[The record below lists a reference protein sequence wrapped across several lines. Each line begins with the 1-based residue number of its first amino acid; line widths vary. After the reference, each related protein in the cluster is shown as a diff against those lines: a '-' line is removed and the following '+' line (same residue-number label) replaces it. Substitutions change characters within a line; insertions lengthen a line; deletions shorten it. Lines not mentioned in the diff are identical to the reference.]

1 MEEVIK
7 ILKKLVS
14 EGYKL
19 KAQHNNN
26 KWRKALE
33 DAEELIINHKTKQ
46 DYYLQRFV
54 YVFGFA
60 FFANMKYTLCQPQ

>member
-1 MEEVIK
+1 MEEAIK

-19 KAQHNNN
+19 KAQPNND

-33 DAEELIINHKTKQ
+33 DAEELIIKHKTK
-46 DYYLQRFV
+46 
-54 YVFGFA
+54 
-60 FFANMKYTLCQPQ
+60 

>member
-1 MEEVIK
+1 MEYKLCCGYVSLRLKTQNMEEAMK

-19 KAQHNNN
+19 KAQHNND

-33 DAEELIINHKTKQ
+33 DAEELIIKHKTK
-46 DYYLQRFV
+46 
-54 YVFGFA
+54 
-60 FFANMKYTLCQPQ
+60 